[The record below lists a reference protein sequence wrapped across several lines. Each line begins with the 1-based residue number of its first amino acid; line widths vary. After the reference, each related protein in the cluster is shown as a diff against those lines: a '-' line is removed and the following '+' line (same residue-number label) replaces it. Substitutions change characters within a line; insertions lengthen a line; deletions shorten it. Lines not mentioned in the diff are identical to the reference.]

1 MDSFGFVFGA
11 EVEGVATQ
19 LERHN
24 KVANKYKLILQNI
37 LHNIY
42 KKSG

>member
-1 MDSFGFVFGA
+1 MDSFGCVFGA

-24 KVANKYKLILQNI
+24 KVAKKYELILQNI
-37 LHNIY
+37 LHNMY
-42 KKSG
+42 KESG